1 MTRSAAP
8 DHYGRARLKR
18 ALLHFLTG
26 RLLSGGLG
34 IVSLV
39 LIVRHLPAEQFGL
52 YAAMLSLQVVFL
64 AYSSF
69 GIEPAME
76 RYLPELR
83 LNSSGRVI
91 LRFVGS
97 VIAIRLA
104 CLLLAVLALRLAVP
118 WIAQWLGVADVGRV
132 LDAYVWVILAVALMN
147 ISGVALEAMLEQK
160 TAQISAVVYAGVR
173 FALILA
179 GIVSGSL
186 DIDAVVRLDMFG
198 ALAAFAVSVI
208 ALVRLGL
215 ADSAPMQR
223 AKEGADEGLGSVWAR
238 FRPFAAKN
246 YIAQLIMQTYGAH
259 ALRLAVTSLA
269 GLLETARLGFAMSMS
284 ELVQRYLPATLLM
297 RMIRPVF
304 VSRFVEHRDFG
315 QLNAFANLVLKLN
328 VLVLAPLLG
337 FVAACGNDAS
347 ALISAGRYTDVGW
360 ILFGVVLLLFP
371 TSHQIV
377 VSILANTLE
386 ENDIQVK
393 SALVGLSGVVLA
405 WLLIPRFGAYG
416 ALSASIASAIAY
428 NATSAALLRRRG
440 YPYKVD
446 FAGIS
451 RLFVAAAA
459 GAIPAWAFARGVD
472 GPFGLIVAGAALLI
486 VYVAV
491 ASRYRGF
498 TAEERAMINRLLPK
512 PVFFF

>member
-8 DHYGRARLKR
+8 EHYGRARLKR

-83 LNSSGRVI
+83 LRAGGAEV
-91 LRFVGS
+91 LRFVGTA
-97 VIAIRLA
+97 IAIRLA
-104 CLLLAVLALRLAVP
+104 FLLLAILSLRLVVP
-118 WIAQWLGVADVGRV
+118 WIAQWLGITDVGRL

-147 ISGVALEAMLEQK
+147 IAGVALEAMLEQK

-173 FALILA
+173 FALILS
-179 GIVSGSL
+179 GILAGSL
-186 DIDAVVRLDMFG
+186 DIAAVVRLDLYG
-198 ALAAFAVSVI
+198 ALAAFGLSVI
-208 ALVRLGL
+208 ALIRLGL
-215 ADSAPMQR
+215 ID
-223 AKEGADEGLGSVWAR
+223 DGSVHPDGGRVPAGERTIWGR
-238 FRPFAAKN
+238 FRLFAIKN
-246 YIAQLIMQTYGAH
+246 FLAQMIMQTYGPH

-304 VSRFVEHRDFG
+304 VSRYVERRDFG

-337 FVAACGNDAS
+337 FVAACGNEAS
-347 ALISAGRYTDVGW
+347 AIVSAGRYTDVGW

-386 ENDIQVK
+386 ENDIQIK
-393 SALVGLSGVVLA
+393 SALVGLSGVLIA
-405 WLLIPRFGAYG
+405 WMLIPSYGAYG
-416 ALSASIASAIAY
+416 ALIASIASAVAY
-428 NATSAALLRRRG
+428 NSTSALLLRQRG
-440 YPYKVD
+440 YAYRVD
-446 FAGIS
+446 SKGLA
-451 RLFVAAAA
+451 RLFGAAAA
-459 GAIPAWAFARGVD
+459 GAIPAWALARGVD
-472 GPFGLIVAGAALLI
+472 GLFGLILAGASLLV

-491 ASRYRGF
+491 ASRYRAF
-498 TAEERAMINRLLPK
+498 SADERDMINRLLPK